1 MPQSVLIDTDPGV
14 DDALGLLLALHS
26 PDLDV
31 KAITTVCGNVDV
43 HTATS
48 NLFTVLELLP
58 GPYPVLAKGAERPLT
73 REPHFADRVHG
84 TNGLGGKCP
93 AAKSDGSADPNLP
106 ALSSLRGAEE
116 ILRQIEICHQPLTLI
131 TLGPLTNIAL
141 ALDRVPDLGREIR
154 GIVMMGGAYTGPGN
168 ITPAAEF
175 NIFADP
181 EAADLVLRSGL
192 PITAVGLD
200 VTRQVRLDRKTLKK
214 WVQASGSS
222 ARQKIQEW
230 TDHSLNYMHELD
242 GEASIPLHDPL
253 AVLVCMQP
261 DLVSTED
268 MHVVVETKGESTRGM
283 TLADR
288 RPILQ
293 KWKKEPNL
301 RVCIRVNSQQSL
313 NRFLEGIP

>member
-14 DDALGLLLALHS
+14 DDALALLLALNS
-26 PDLDV
+26 PELEV

-43 HTATS
+43 DTATS
-48 NLFTVLELLP
+48 NLYTVLDLLP
-58 GPYPVLAKGAERPLT
+58 GPYPALAKGAERPLVGN
-73 REPHFADRVHG
+73 PSFADHVHG
-84 TNGLGGKCP
+84 ANGLGGKRSERENNALISP
-93 AAKSDGSADPNLP
+93 DLP
-106 ALSSLRGAEE
+106 PLSSRPGAEE
-116 ILRQIEICHQPLTLI
+116 ILYQLEICPQPLTLI

-141 ALDRVPDLGREIR
+141 ALDRAPDLSRKIR
-154 GIVMMGGAYTGPGN
+154 RMVMMGGAYTGPGN

-181 EAADLVLRSGL
+181 EAADLVFRSGL

-200 VTRQVRLDRKTLKK
+200 VTRQVRLKRQVLSEWAQT
-214 WVQASGSS
+214 SGSS
-222 ARQKIQEW
+222 MRHKIQEW
-230 TDHSLNYMHELD
+230 TNHSLNYMYELD

-253 AVLVCMQP
+253 AVLVCMDP
-261 DLVSTED
+261 NLVGTED
-268 MHVVVETKGESTRGM
+268 MHVVVETKGQSTRGM

-293 KWKKEPNL
+293 KWKKKPNL
-301 RVCIRVNSQQSL
+301 RICTWVNGRQSL

>member
-1 MPQSVLIDTDPGV
+1 MTQSVLIDTDPGV
-14 DDALGLLLALHS
+14 DDALALLLALHS

-48 NLFTVLELLP
+48 NLYTVLDLLP
-58 GPYPVLAKGAERPLT
+58 GPYPVLAKGAERPLFGN
-73 REPHFADRVHG
+73 PSFADRVHG
-84 TNGLGGKCP
+84 ANGLGGKRSEHENKALISP
-93 AAKSDGSADPNLP
+93 DLP
-106 ALSSLRGAEE
+106 SLSSRPGAEE
-116 ILRQIEICHQPLTLI
+116 ILYQVEICHQPLTLV

-141 ALDRVPDLGREIR
+141 ALDRAPDLGREIR

-200 VTRQVRLDRKTLKK
+200 VTRQVRLDRETLKK

-230 TDHSLNYMHELD
+230 TGHSLNYMHELD

-261 DLVSTED
+261 DLVSTAN

-301 RVCIRVNSQQSL
+301 RVCTRINSRQSL